1 MSSQLATIIADFET
15 QLTAQ
20 VNPGGTTS
28 ALQSNVDDDGVTIP
42 NGNYFLTFDGLNSQ
56 KEYVFCTVTGMAIT
70 NIQSISRQG
79 SLTSG
84 CQRVHRVGASVEITD
99 YANLMIITKMLQG
112 TIALDGTSPLGYDN
126 APSALTGNQLA
137 TVAYVLSVVSGGTVY
152 FDQQVVSNQTSGEA
166 IALNAMVYFNPTD
179 QKWYNATAGITT
191 TIPHIKV
198 GVSKTVASGSGQSI
212 TVAISGPV
220 SGFSAL
226 TPGNAYFIGT
236 TPGSVTSTD
245 PGYSEFIGYAL
256 STTQIL
262 LVPMLSVVY
271 ASQISASGTDQ
282 SQVTD
287 NATVEFGMVDSTTEK
302 KWVAQ
307 SFITT
312 KSKIRGVTIKKI
324 ADTGTFAG
332 TVTIALQA
340 DSTGSP
346 SGSNLASVTLTNAQ
360 WAAIPANGRPEILFG
375 TEYDSAVPGTTYWIV
390 ASASTADNSNH
401 PNLAYKNTNVY
412 ANGVLNYNNMTDG
425 WVLLTGDLHFTTL
438 EGNIGQIPELNAS
451 GELQGFA
458 KMPIVNVYGATG
470 NAGSN
475 TTQFT
480 ITNPTGQTFRYT
492 YTGTGTDPVI
502 NASTVPIGT
511 IIQIFAVNFANA
523 GNNGTF
529 VVTGSGN
536 NYFEITNA
544 SGVAEANKTL
554 AVGGYLNIA
563 NQVWTK
569 PSSLKYITVEA
580 VGGGGSGGINAT
592 VGSLGGASQFG
603 SSIIAGGGAGGGK
616 GTAAFGGNGG
626 TSSGGDLNVAGSAG
640 QQSSN
645 NATGTLSSGVGGN
658 SFYGGG
664 GGGAYGGGGTGNQ
677 GSSGGSTVPGAGGG
691 GGGYVKKTIAATAL
705 NFTYNIAVGFG
716 ATYSG
721 GAGGNGVVIVT
732 EYY

>member
-360 WAAIPANGRPEILFG
+360 WAAIPANGTPEILFG

-401 PNLAYKNTNVY
+401 PNLAYQNTNVY
-412 ANGVLNYNNMTDG
+412 ANGVLKYNNMTDG

-458 KMPIVNVYGATG
+458 KMPIVNVYGVTG
-470 NAGSN
+470 NAGSA

-502 NASTVPIGT
+502 SAATVPIGT
-511 IIQIFAVNFANA
+511 IVQILSPNMSA

-529 VVTGSGN
+529 IVTGSGN
-536 NYFEITNA
+536 NYFELTNA
-544 SGVAEANKTL
+544 SGVAENTKTI
-554 AVGGYLNIA
+554 AGGYLNIS

-569 PSSLKYITVEA
+569 PPSLKYITVECHGA
-580 VGGGGSGGINAT
+580 GGSGGNT
-592 VGSLGGASQFG
+592 
-603 SSIIAGGGAGGGK
+603 GGAGGQGGTSMFSPSIYSTGGLPGATAATA
-616 GTAAFGGNGG
+616 GTAGGAGGVGNGG
-626 TSSGGDLNVAGSAG
+626 DINITGNDGGEQSGAAAQASGKGRGGAGIFGKTYGKGGDGVD
-640 QQSSN
+640 
-645 NATGTLSSGVGGN
+645 GT
-658 SFYGGG
+658 
-664 GGGAYGGGGTGNQ
+664 
-677 GSSGGSTVPGAGGG
+677 SGGSGPSSGAGGG
-691 GGGYVKKTIAATAL
+691 GYCKKTIPATSL
-705 NFTYNIAVGFG
+705 NYTYNIAVGVKSSLTG
-716 ATYSG
+716 S
-721 GAGGNGVVIVT
+721 AGTDGLVIVT